1 MRSRI
6 YSFESD
12 DIIVHWD
19 YHRCIHVE
27 ECIRSLPEVFDRH
40 RRPWID
46 ATQAPAERI
55 AWACERCPTGAL
67 HYERKDGGHAE
78 PTPETNQITVS
89 SNGPLFVKGD
99 LRITDAAGASLLTD
113 TRAALCRCGHS
124 RNKPLCD
131 GQHEKAGFRADG
143 KLTEAHLTTEDAEG
157 PAGGELT
164 IRAADPGPLMIRG
177 SARIR
182 GDRLDN
188 CAQVRVGALCCCG
201 KSKNKPFCDGSHAE
215 D

>member
-1 MRSRI
+1 MRSRV
-6 YSFESD
+6 YSFEAD
-12 DIIVHWD
+12 DIVVHWD

-46 ATQAPAERI
+46 ATQATAEKI

-67 HYERKDGGHAE
+67 HYERVDGGPAE
-78 PTPETNQITVS
+78 KTPETNEIAVTS
-89 SNGPLFVKGD
+89 DGPLFVKGD
-99 LRITDAAGASLLTD
+99 VRIVNGHGETLLED
-113 TRAALCRCGHS
+113 TRVALCRCGHS

-131 GQHEKAGFRADG
+131 GHHEKARFAAEGA
-143 KLTEAHLTTEDAEG
+143 LTEAHLGGGEAG
-157 PAGGELT
+157 PSDGGELI
-164 IRAADPGPLMIRG
+164 IRAVDPGPLTIKG
-177 SARIR
+177 SVELR
-182 GDRLDN
+182 GDQSEG
-188 CAQVRVGALCCCG
+188 CAHVRVGALCCCG